1 MLFCQY
7 IVTNCHISLVMT
19 AWPKFK
25 EYFQELMNNPNY
37 YLSNQSKEL
46 KQCTEVCFASFL
58 SGGFTT
64 MAVMNPLER
73 ILAKRTSKQC
83 NMYLVHVVYGS
94 TRLGIWVS
102 WLNRTGHPNLPDR
115 SCRTKLNPDLYFS
128 TFYQIN
134 KQKEKIMKKK
144 IEKHFL
150 KNIFWK
156 TFFEK

>member
-102 WLNRTGHPNLPDR
+102 WLNRTGRLDFVIYLVLHMHQFQRYHLLSD
-115 SCRTKLNPDLYFS
+115 LNWLQRMNWAP
-128 TFYQIN
+128 
-134 KQKEKIMKKK
+134 
-144 IEKHFL
+144 
-150 KNIFWK
+150 
-156 TFFEK
+156 